1 MTYIGYILYNC
12 FERVIYIPVIS
23 RFFGITIK
31 MYIRQKEHN
40 PPHIHAIYGD
50 YIGMFSIESGE
61 MFEGD
66 IPMKEQRIIRRFISN
81 YKNKLLEMWE
91 NQQFELLPYNE

>member
-1 MTYIGYILYNC
+1 ML
-12 FERVIYIPVIS
+12 
-23 RFFGITIK
+23 RFFK
-31 MYIRQKEHN
+31 QKEHN

-81 YKNKLLEMWE
+81 YKNKLLEMWK

>member
-1 MTYIGYILYNC
+1 MS
-12 FERVIYIPVIS
+12 VPVIS
-23 RFFGITIK
+23 RFYGITIK

-50 YIGMFSIESGE
+50 CVGMFSLEDGE

-66 IPMKEQRIIRRFISN
+66 LSSKEQKMVRNFIFCH
-81 YKNKLLEMWE
+81 KDELLNMWE
-91 NQQFELLPYNE
+91 HQQFRLLSYDDK